1 VVGLTLG
8 VGLMFLVL
16 HMGAVCLTRALRS
29 YSRSRLEDLAE
40 RRGRPERA
48 DEVARHDER
57 TERAAEVMSVLT
69 GLLLA
74 AELGMVA
81 GRLSPSVSTEMVVVI
96 ALLVAIAGYVA
107 AGLFGR
113 VHAESVLLFAWPA
126 AVVLRTLMA
135 PATALMRWMEGVA
148 SRRSSHLSHTPRPA
162 SVEVEVHLDDT
173 EDEEGFEAELPESVR
188 TILEQAVELARRDVY
203 GLMTPRSSLRLL
215 PASVS
220 SRDAGRAFADSGLS
234 RIPLFG
240 EHRDDIVGVL
250 YAKDLL
256 AALAVAEDGVEPVPR
271 KLVRPVPFVPE
282 TKNALELLD
291 EFRGHRV
298 QMALVLDE
306 FGTVTGLVTLE
317 DLLEEL
323 VGEIDDEHDPAAASD
338 PIAEIGPGR
347 YEVEATMPVED
358 LNERLGLRLPT
369 DEDYATLGGLVFST
383 LGHVPESGASFR
395 LGSVGFQVLSVVGRS
410 IRRVGIDLNPAPGPS
425 PTLDRAPSER
435 RTRAPA
441 GE

>member
-8 VGLMFLVL
+8 VGLAFLVL

-29 YSRSRLEDLAE
+29 YSRSRLEQLADA
-40 RRGRPERA
+40 RGRPGLA
-48 DEVARHDER
+48 DDVARHDER
-57 TERAAEVMSVLT
+57 TERAAEILSVLT

-81 GRLSPSVSTEMVVVI
+81 GRLSPSLSTEVVVVI
-96 ALLVAIAGYVA
+96 ALMIAVAGYVA

-113 VHAESVLLFAWPA
+113 VHAESVLLAAWPVA
-126 AVVLRTLMA
+126 PVLRTLTA
-135 PATALMRWMEGVA
+135 PATALLRWLEDFT
-148 SRRSSHLSHTPRPA
+148 SRRSGHLSQSPRPA
-162 SVEVEVHLDDT
+162 SVEVEVHLDDP
-173 EDEEGFEAELPESVR
+173 EDEEGLEAELPEAVR

-220 SRDAGRAFADSGLS
+220 ARDAGRAFADSGLS

-256 AALAVAEDGVEPVPR
+256 AALAVAEDGAEPVPR

-338 PIAEIGPGR
+338 PIVEVSPGL

-383 LGHVPESGASFR
+383 LGHVPEAGASFR
-395 LGSVGFQVLSVVGRS
+395 LGEIEFKVLSVIGRS
-410 IRRVGIDLNPAPGPS
+410 IRRVGIDMNPSSAE
-425 PTLDRAPSER
+425 RASSEK
-435 RTRAPA
+435 RTRTPA
-441 GE
+441 GD